1 MRRRIIFIAI
11 TVLLISAAI
20 MFFYPLVGI
29 VLFAIEAF
37 ATLALVLTLLLNNAV
52 KKTNWYK
59 NVFIYTKQ
67 MCSNA
72 GYRDYM
78 IRNLDIVNV
87 GSSPARFAFHYDNVL
102 GENWSTGNQGKDMD
116 FEILK
121 FRHSFLKRGGIVLL
135 PIVPFSSVAGYLKKY
150 RPEYLGTKYY
160 AKFASTL
167 DPTQAIKIPECRA
180 ALRWINY
187 PLFYNLK
194 AVKYLLF
201 DEQPDAR
208 LSLTEM
214 PMMYPQLV
222 EDARH
227 IMDGWLKEFKLKTIH
242 DNFSPEL
249 KEGFE
254 ISVKTMQ
261 SIIDFLIERELKPV
275 IVLTPMS
282 KPLQNYFTED
292 IKKRLIYDYIESIN
306 RPQVKFLDYSTTEEL
321 QDPSLYF
328 NALFLNLRGRKIFT
342 NEVLKDLKLIQ

>member
-1 MRRRIIFIAI
+1 
-11 TVLLISAAI
+11 
-20 MFFYPLVGI
+20 
-29 VLFAIEAF
+29 
-37 ATLALVLTLLLNNAV
+37 
-52 KKTNWYK
+52 
-59 NVFIYTKQ
+59 
-67 MCSNA
+67 
-72 GYRDYM
+72 
-78 IRNLDIVNV
+78 
-87 GSSPARFAFHYDNVL
+87 
-102 GENWSTGNQGKDMD
+102 MD